1 MANKLEVVLTPAL
14 LPFHQVKDKVVVVID
29 ILRATTSICVAF
41 KTGVTRILPVSS
53 PEEAQLF
60 KDFDFVTAAERNAIK
75 LDGFDLGN
83 SPFEYENTLL
93 KDRSI
98 AFTTTNGTKAIK
110 LSKDGGAS
118 SILIGSFLNITA
130 LSNYL
135 ISLDNKSVTLLCA
148 GWKDKFNLEDTLYA
162 GALVSM
168 LENHF
173 NIECD
178 AALASK
184 TLYMSAQNNLVDFVR
199 QSSHAKRFGH
209 NQTQFD
215 DVTFCLQQDTVNIVP
230 ELKGEY
236 IIADKQTLSAGN

>member
-14 LPFHQVKDKVVVVID
+14 LPFHQVMDKVVVVID

-41 KTGVTRILPVSS
+41 NTGVKRILPVAT

-75 LDGFDLGN
+75 LEGFDLGN
-83 SPFEYENTLL
+83 SPFEFENTLL

-110 LSKDGGAS
+110 LSKDGGAAR
-118 SILIGSFLNITA
+118 ILIGSFLNITA
-130 LSNYL
+130 LTNYL
-135 ISLDNKSVTLLCA
+135 KALENKSVILLCA
-148 GWKDKFNLEDTLYA
+148 GWKDKFNLEDTLFA
-162 GALVSM
+162 GALVSR
-168 LENHF
+168 LEKDF
-173 NIECD
+173 VIECD

-184 TLYMSAQNNLVDFVR
+184 SLYQLGKDQLIDFVR
-199 QSSHAKRFGH
+199 QSSHAKRFGLL
-209 NQTQFD
+209 QTQFD
-215 DVTFCLQQDTVNIVP
+215 DVAYCLQQDTVNKVP